1 MRSTV
6 NADAVTFSAGARV
19 AVGVRTSPVTLQNL
33 ETGLSAAVPVGLLGA
48 DITFNLEQTVRQKM
62 DRFPEVVVA
71 EAVQAQNASAELVL
85 REWTNANLLLAL
97 GLEAIDTTDVAASPG
112 PPPVEA
118 YREFPVGR
126 RSTVVYRIVRIT
138 EHLANGH
145 RYEAIFW
152 RARLG
157 ARGALQL
164 NSVDQGADL
173 PIIVQALFE
182 PAVNALVSLRNYG
195 TP

>member
-6 NADAVTFSAGARV
+6 NADAVVFSAGAIVRV
-19 AVGVRTSPVTLQNL
+19 GARTSPVT
-33 ETGLSAAVPVGLLGA
+33 SASLNTDLAAATAVGLLGA
-48 DITFNLEQTVRQKM
+48 DVSFNIEQTVRQKM

-71 EAVQAQNASAELVL
+71 EAMQAQNASAELVL
-85 REWTNANLLLAL
+85 REWTNANLMLAL
-97 GLEAIDTTDVAASPG
+97 GLETADVTAVAASPG

-118 YREFPVGR
+118 HQEMQIGR
-126 RSTVVYRIVRIT
+126 RATVVYRIVMIT
-138 EHLANGH
+138 EHLTNGR

-164 NSVDQGADL
+164 NSVDQGADIPL
-173 PIIVQALFE
+173 IVQATFE
-182 PAVNALVSLRNYG
+182 PVNNTLVTLRNYS
-195 TP
+195 